1 MPKIVALDNA
11 YALVQIDT
19 DQRMVHHKFKK
30 FIYGQAFR
38 EALTAGAELMEKHR
52 AIKWLSDD
60 RENAALPPED
70 AEWAKS
76 FWFPRVRKA
85 GWKHWAV
92 VMPAKVVGKMN
103 MEQFVA
109 QYREQG
115 IEVRVFTRDVEAVA
129 WLTSF

>member
-1 MPKIVALDNA
+1 MPNIVAIDND

-30 FIYGQAFR
+30 FIYGQKFR
-38 EALTAGAELMEKHR
+38 DALTAGAELMEKHK
-52 AIKWLSDD
+52 ATKWLSDD

-70 AEWAKS
+70 AEWAKTH
-76 FWFPRVRKA
+76 WFPRVHRA
-85 GWKHWAV
+85 GWKHWAL

-109 QYREQG
+109 QYGQQG
-115 IEVRVFTRDVEAVA
+115 IQVRVFTSEDDARD